1 MWMDILERG
10 SIEGQKITILNMLE
24 YMGVWEWYDSQ
35 VRSLQE
41 SGRIFSKEKP
51 VGRKGAATDVLNEM
65 QSGKWI
71 KSLGRL
77 TLEDGDRETGAASD
91 GQDSITER
99 NRGLRRERIKT
110 QLSRGRKLSTKLVK
124 ELGFGILFNP
134 KIW

>member
-10 SIEGQKITILNMLE
+10 AVEGQKVTILNMLE

-41 SGRIFSKEKP
+41 SGRIFTKKGKP
-51 VGRKGAATDVLNEM
+51 AGRKVGATHVLNKM

-71 KSLGRL
+71 KGLGRL

-91 GQDSITER
+91 TITER
-99 NRGLRRERIKT
+99 NRRLRRERIKT

-124 ELGFGILFNP
+124 ELGFGILFSP